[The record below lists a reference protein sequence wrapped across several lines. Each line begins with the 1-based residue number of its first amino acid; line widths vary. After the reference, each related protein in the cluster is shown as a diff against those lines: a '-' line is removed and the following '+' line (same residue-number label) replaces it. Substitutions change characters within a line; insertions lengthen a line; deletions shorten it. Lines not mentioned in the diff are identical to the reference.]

1 MGSADDGHAPLLQG
15 FGDFRNGGAKLP
27 LPVLAADANVD
38 NVDLL
43 FLQPL
48 YLFHASGILCQGRVG
63 SGLIGSARFRKL
75 AAVAAHEGDK
85 LQRLFPI
92 ARKGSLPLGKIIA
105 INGILAFC
113 YRINK
118 NILIVWN
125 ICPKCSA
132 AAGKVRS
139 QGAGIPFGKKYENV
153 FSRRRQSADIA
164 GVPFLLRRSTQRHIQ
179 HHHDTESHSKKQ
191 GPDVGV
197 FSL

>member
-1 MGSADDGHAPLLQG
+1 MGYADDGHAPLLQD
-15 FGDFRNGGAKLP
+15 FGDFRNGGAGTEFVVVFNYASFILP
-27 LPVLAADANVD
+27 LLE
-38 NVDLL
+38 
-43 FLQPL
+43 
-48 YLFHASGILCQGRVG
+48 
-63 SGLIGSARFRKL
+63 KL
-75 AAVAAHEGDK
+75 SI
-85 LQRLFPI
+85 FW
-92 ARKGSLPLGKIIA
+92 GKIIA

-113 YRINK
+113 HRINK

-179 HHHDTESHSKKQ
+179 HHHDTESYSKKQ

>member
-1 MGSADDGHAPLLQG
+1 MLQ
-15 FGDFRNGGAKLP
+15 NQK
-27 LPVLAADANVD
+27 
-38 NVDLL
+38 
-43 FLQPL
+43 
-48 YLFHASGILCQGRVG
+48 Y
-63 SGLIGSARFRKL
+63 
-75 AAVAAHEGDK
+75 
-85 LQRLFPI
+85 
-92 ARKGSLPLGKIIA
+92 
-105 INGILAFC
+105 
-113 YRINK
+113 
-118 NILIVWN
+118 ILIVWN

-179 HHHDTESHSKKQ
+179 HHHDTESYSKKQ